1 MTLDWLA
8 AAERLRAIAQTGL
21 TYAKD
26 RFDLQRYREL
36 EGMSLDMLAAL
47 LSSTPE
53 IMREVFELSRG
64 YPTPKVDVRTA
75 VFSEG
80 RILLVQEWLDGG
92 WTMPGGW
99 ADEADSPREAAERE
113 CREESGY
120 EVRAAR
126 LIALRDRRRHPQQP
140 RPRQLGGIYKVFF
153 LGELLGGAARVSEET
168 TDVGFFALDELP
180 PLSLV
185 RTLPEDIE
193 LAHRFHIDPS
203 LPAVFD

>member
-99 ADEADSPREAAERE
+99 ADEADSPRCVPHR
-113 CREESGY
+113 CNW
-120 EVRAAR
+120 
-126 LIALRDRRRHPQQP
+126 
-140 RPRQLGGIYKVFF
+140 
-153 LGELLGGAARVSEET
+153 
-168 TDVGFFALDELP
+168 LP
-180 PLSLV
+180 PL
-185 RTLPEDIE
+185 
-193 LAHRFHIDPS
+193 DPS
-203 LPAVFD
+203 CRGAVCRGCDASSFRDPHR